1 MYDNKKSTKIW
12 FELQILLIVL
22 KDSKIIQV
30 ISRYPIHNVKH
41 SSEML
46 QIPLKLA
53 WKWPNYQQILKI
65 LMSHNFTNSKNKSW
79 SWWRQIYRKLGSS
92 KRVSTVPHMDGVKSS
107 NYVLSPR
114 SYKNDDRKPQHAMD
128 TRPNSATRHFQHF
141 TVQCNDLKKW
151 CFYSFKDSNGTKI
164 LTIQLPDN
172 VYSIQTI
179 YESVSNFTS

>member
-1 MYDNKKSTKIW
+1 MAFPLTAQSNQLIQIGICMTTKEHQNLIW
-12 FELQILLIVL
+12 APNLIQILLIAL

-46 QIPLKLA
+46 QTPLNLA

-114 SYKNDDRKPQHAMD
+114 SHKNDDWKPQHALD
-128 TRPNSATRHFQHF
+128 TRPKFRHTPLSPLYCSMQ
-141 TVQCNDLKKW
+141 W
-151 CFYSFKDSNGTKI
+151 
-164 LTIQLPDN
+164 P
-172 VYSIQTI
+172 
-179 YESVSNFTS
+179 